1 VTDTAV
7 LVRSIVPSDEDAYRA
22 ILEDTSKE
30 DRYCRFFHLVDHF
43 DPDEVHRFVE
53 TRADMIG
60 MIAFDGKTPL
70 GTAHAALLDDES
82 AELAIVVAR
91 AARRRGVGTALIDAL
106 TARLRELGFRRLIA
120 CALRENRPLEK
131 LAKHAGFHVEL
142 ADGPALRWV
151 LALTASDD
159 AVKP

>member
-1 VTDTAV
+1 M

-53 TRADMIG
+53 TRDDTIG
-60 MIAFDGKTPL
+60 MIAFDGETPT
-70 GTAHAALLDDES
+70 GTAHAVLVDDGS

-91 AARRRGVGTALIDAL
+91 AARRRGVGKALMDALIAH
-106 TARLRELGFRRLIA
+106 LRERGVRRLIA
-120 CALRENRPLEK
+120 CALRENRPLEG

-142 ADGPALRWV
+142 ADGPAFRWV
-151 LALTASDD
+151 LELT
-159 AVKP
+159 PRETP

>member
-1 VTDTAV
+1 VKDAAV

-22 ILEDTSKE
+22 ILEDTSAE

-53 TRADMIG
+53 TRPDMVG
-60 MIAFDGKTPL
+60 VIAFDGDSPL
-70 GTAHAALLDDES
+70 GAAHAALIDDDS
-82 AELAIVVAR
+82 GELAIVVAR

-106 TARLRELGFRRLIA
+106 IVRLRERGLRRLIA
-120 CALRENRPLEK
+120 NALRENRPLEK
-131 LAKHAGFHVEL
+131 LAKRAGFHVEV

-151 LALTASDD
+151 LELAPSDD
-159 AVKP
+159 SVKP

>member
-1 VTDTAV
+1 M
-7 LVRSIVPSDEDAYRA
+7 LVRDIAPPDEDAYRA

-43 DPDEVHRFVE
+43 DPEEVHRFVE
-53 TRADMIG
+53 TRSDMIG
-60 MIAFDGKTPL
+60 MIAFEGDVPL

-106 TARLRELGFRRLIA
+106 TARLRKLGFRRLIA

-131 LAKHAGFHVEL
+131 LAKNTGFHVEL

-151 LALTASDD
+151 VALAPSDD
-159 AVKP
+159 AVQR